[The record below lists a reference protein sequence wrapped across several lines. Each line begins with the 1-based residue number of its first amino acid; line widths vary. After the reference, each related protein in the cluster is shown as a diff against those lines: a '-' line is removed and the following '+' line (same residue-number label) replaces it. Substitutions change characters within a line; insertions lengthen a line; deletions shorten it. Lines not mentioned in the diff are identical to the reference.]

1 MTQQSKYAVVVKS
14 GMLDAVVNVPGSKS
28 IANRALICAALARG
42 ASTIKGLPD
51 GDDTQAMLQSLQALG
66 ATILLE
72 KSDARIET
80 AIDVDRSEPISVNAN
95 LAGTTARFLTAVG
108 ALRRGQLTVTG
119 NESLRSRPMKDLH
132 VALGELGA
140 NLSWQDEKYCLPV
153 TVCRGE
159 SYAHSIK
166 IASDTSSQFVTALM
180 LIAPL
185 LENGLRIEL
194 VGDVISLPYITMSAS
209 VMRAFGANVRVVDER
224 NIVIDGGGYVGCE
237 FTVEPDASSASYP
250 LAAAAV
256 VGGRVRVNGLWS
268 NMIQGDGRFVDVLRQ
283 MGCGVQEDQDGISL
297 VRDAG
302 APLLGIDIDM
312 SEISDLVPTL
322 AVVALFATTPTRIR
336 GVGFIRKKESDRIG
350 DLASELRKIGANV
363 VEHVDGL
370 EITPQTLHPGRCDT
384 HHDHRLAMAFG
395 VAGLK
400 QPGVM
405 IDQPQVVSKS
415 WPRFWEM
422 IEAL

>member
-1 MTQQSKYAVVVKS
+1 MTQQSQYAVVVKS
-14 GMLDAVVNVPGSKS
+14 GMLDAIVNVPGSKS

-42 ASTIKGLPD
+42 ASTVKGMPD
-51 GDDTQAMLQSLQALG
+51 GDDTQAMLQSLHVLG
-66 ATILLE
+66 ATISLE
-72 KSDARIET
+72 KSGARIET
-80 AIDVDRSEPISVNAN
+80 AVDVDRSDPVSVDAN
-95 LAGTTARFLTAVG
+95 LAGTTARFLTAIG

-119 NESLRSRPMKDLH
+119 NRSLRSRPMKDLH

-140 NLSWQDEKYCLPV
+140 KLSWKEDKYCLPV

-159 SYAHSIK
+159 SYADSIQ
-166 IASDTSSQFVTALM
+166 IASETSSQFVTALM
-180 LIAPL
+180 LIAPM
-185 LENGLRIEL
+185 LENGLKIEL
-194 VGDVISLPYITMSAS
+194 VGNVISLPYITMSAS

-250 LAAAAV
+250 FAAAAV
-256 VGGRVRVNGLWS
+256 IGGRVRVNGMRS
-268 NMIQGDGRFVDVLRQ
+268 NMMQGDSRFVDVLRKI
-283 MGCGVQEDQDGISL
+283 GCGVKEDQSGITIS
-297 VRDAG
+297 RDVG
-302 APLLGIDIDM
+302 TPLLGIDIDM

-322 AVVALFATTPTRIR
+322 AAIAIFATTATRIR
-336 GVGFIRKKESDRIG
+336 GVGFIRNKESDRIG
-350 DLASELRKIGANV
+350 DLANELRKLGANV
-363 VEHVDGL
+363 IEHPDGL
-370 EITPQTLHPGRCDT
+370 EITPQSLHAGRCDT

-400 QPGVM
+400 QPGVI

-415 WPRFWEM
+415 WPDFWQM

>member
-1 MTQQSKYAVVVKS
+1 MTQQVEYAVAVKS
-14 GMLDAVVNVPGSKS
+14 GTLDAVVSVPGSKS

-42 ASTIKGLPD
+42 ASSISGVPG
-51 GDDTQAMLQSLQALG
+51 GDDTQAMLQSLQVLG
-66 ATILLE
+66 ATVVLE
-72 KSDARIET
+72 GSKARIE
-80 AIDVDRSEPISVNAN
+80 ASIDLSRSDAVSVDAN
-95 LAGTTARFLTAVG
+95 LAGTTARFLTAIA
-108 ALRRGQLTVTG
+108 ALRRGPLTVTG
-119 NESLRSRPMKDLH
+119 NKSLRSRPMKDLH
-132 VALGELGA
+132 LALDQLGA
-140 NLSWQDEKYCLPV
+140 KLSWQDEKYCLPV
-153 TVCRGE
+153 TVQRGE
-159 SYAHSIK
+159 SYARSIQV
-166 IASDTSSQFVTALM
+166 AADTSSQFVTALM
-180 LIAPL
+180 LVAPM
-185 LENGLRIEL
+185 LESGLRIEL

-209 VMRAFGANVRVVDER
+209 VMRAFGAKVNMVDER
-224 NIVIDGGGYVGCE
+224 NIMIDGGGYVGCN
-237 FTVEPDASSASYP
+237 FVVEPDASSASYP
-250 LAAAAV
+250 FAAAAV
-256 VGGRVRVNGLWS
+256 VGGRVRVNGMWS
-268 NMIQGDGRFVDVLRQ
+268 NMTQGDGRFVDVLRQ

-350 DLASELRKIGANV
+350 DLASEMRKLGANV
-363 VEHVDGL
+363 VEHDDGL

-422 IEAL
+422 LEAL

>member
-1 MTQQSKYAVVVKS
+1 MTQQSEYAVVVKS

-51 GDDTQAMLQSLQALG
+51 GDDTQAMLQSLQVLG

-80 AIDVDRSEPISVNAN
+80 AIDVERSDPVSIDAN

-119 NESLRSRPMKDLH
+119 NESLRRRPMKDLH
-132 VALGELGA
+132 VALGDLGA
-140 NLSWQDEKYCLPV
+140 ILSWQDEEYCLPV
-153 TVCRGE
+153 TVQRGK
-159 SYAHSIK
+159 SCAHSIQV
-166 IASDTSSQFVTALM
+166 ASNTSSQFVTALM
-180 LIAPL
+180 LIAPML
-185 LENGLRIEL
+185 KNGLKIEL
-194 VGDVISLPYITMSAS
+194 VGKVISLPYITMSAS
-209 VMRAFGANVRVVDER
+209 VMRAFGANVRVLDER

-256 VGGRVRVNGLWS
+256 IGGRVRVNGMS
-268 NMIQGDGRFVDVLRQ
+268 SYMMQGDSRFVDVLRQ
-283 MGCGVQEDQDGISL
+283 MGCAVLEDQSGITIS
-297 VRDAG
+297 RDVG

-322 AVVALFATTPTRIR
+322 AVVAMFATTSTRIR
-336 GVGFIRKKESDRIG
+336 GVGFIRNKESDRIG
-350 DLASELRKIGANV
+350 DLANEMRKLGVNV
-363 VEHVDGL
+363 VEHPDGL
-370 EITPQTLHPGRCDT
+370 EITPQSLHAGRCDT

-400 QPGVM
+400 QPGVI

-415 WPRFWEM
+415 WPDFWQM

>member
-1 MTQQSKYAVVVKS
+1 MTQQSEYAVFVKR
-14 GMLDAVVNVPGSKS
+14 GMLDAVVSVPGSKS
-28 IANRALICAALARG
+28 IANRALICAALARS

-51 GDDTQAMLQSLQALG
+51 GDDTQAMLQSLRVLG
-66 ATILLE
+66 ATISLE

-80 AIDVDRSEPISVNAN
+80 AVDVERSDPVSIDAN

-180 LIAPL
+180 LIAPM

-422 IEAL
+422 LEAL